1 MASKLGIKMKV
12 DLPVIFII
20 LTILFHSVAAFAYGS
35 GRQPKQI
42 ETIYK
47 HFLILFH

>member
-20 LTILFHSVAAFAYGS
+20 LTILFRSVAAFAYGS
-35 GRQPKQI
+35 GRQFKQF
-42 ETIYK
+42 ETVYPRVLYS
-47 HFLILFH
+47 H